1 MRKSSDIL
9 EEIKIKKSLVKK
21 KKDKKLHASGHKT
34 AFIYLKRG
42 SWFLKERVVL

>member
-9 EEIKIKKSLVKK
+9 EEIKIKKSLVK

-42 SWFLKERVVL
+42 SWFLKEHVVL